1 MVSDVVLPAGCMLIE
16 RGGLP
21 PGCQLLK
28 WPDGEI
34 DVVDARLAVTA
45 TVRFDAD
52 VETWAI
58 FGHDVPHAPTAQHR
72 PRGRRLS
79 AAADPERLLA
89 VLQEDAPLAAVA

>member
-1 MVSDVVLPAGCMLIE
+1 MPGNRSFVLIAAPVRAMVFHSFEDRAMVSDVVLPAGCMLIE

-58 FGHDVPHAPTAQHR
+58 FGHDVPHAPTA
-72 PRGRRLS
+72 
-79 AAADPERLLA
+79 
-89 VLQEDAPLAAVA
+89 

>member
-34 DVVDARLAVTA
+34 DVVDSRLAVTA
-45 TVRFDAD
+45 TVRFDPD

-58 FGHDVPHAPTAQHR
+58 FAHDRPHQPSAAHR
-72 PRGRRLS
+72 PRGRRLT

-89 VLQEDAPLAAVA
+89 ALSEEPELAAVA

>member
-1 MVSDVVLPAGCMLIE
+1 MVSDVELPAGCMLIE

-28 WPDGEI
+28 WPDGDI
-34 DVVDARLAVTA
+34 DVVDDRLRVTA
-45 TVRFDAD
+45 TVRFDTD

-58 FGHDVPHAPTAQHR
+58 FGHDAPHAPSVMDR

-79 AAADPERLLA
+79 AASDPERLLA
-89 VLQEDAPLAAVA
+89 VLHDQAPLAAVA